1 VTLTLDVSFARRL
14 AGRRLNVEVLATGPA
29 GFEQLDIDP
38 VGTLT
43 VTR

>member
-1 VTLTLDVSFARRL
+1 VP
-14 AGRRLNVEVLATGPA
+14 NVEVLATGPA
-29 GFEQLDIDP
+29 GFEQLDTDP